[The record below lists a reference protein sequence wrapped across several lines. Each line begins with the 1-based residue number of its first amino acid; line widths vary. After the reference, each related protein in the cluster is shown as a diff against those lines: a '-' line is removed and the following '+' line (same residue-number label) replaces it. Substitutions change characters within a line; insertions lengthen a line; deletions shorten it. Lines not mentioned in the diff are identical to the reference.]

1 MSKNTLHSKLI
12 KIQAE
17 LNAPKN
23 KRNKFGNYNYRD
35 LSGILEG
42 LKPLLKET
50 ETIIK
55 IDDEIIMI
63 GDRYYVKATV
73 SLSDGVDG
81 VQVSAFAREG
91 EDRKGMDDSQVTGST
106 SSYARKYACNGLFAI
121 DDTAD
126 ADSMDNSDSNKQEN
140 WMEKNKMSADQ
151 LIIINDLLVEVD
163 DAEINEKTQTWLLG
177 YKSKIQAD
185 KMITKLKGMIKN
197 G

>member
-50 ETIIK
+50 ETTMK

-126 ADSMDNSDSNKQEN
+126 ADSMDNSDSKNQEN

-151 LIIINDLLVEVD
+151 LIIINDLVGEVGD
-163 DAEINEKTQTWLLG
+163 SDIEEKTNAWLLG

>member
-126 ADSMDNSDSNKQEN
+126 ADSMDNSDSKNQEN

-151 LIIINDLLVEVD
+151 LIIINDLVGEVGD
-163 DAEINEKTQTWLLG
+163 SDIEEKTNAWLLG

-185 KMITKLKGMIKN
+185 KMIAKLKEMIN
-197 G
+197 A

>member
-50 ETIIK
+50 ETTMK

-151 LIIINDLLVEVD
+151 LIIINDLLIEVD

>member
-1 MSKNTLHSKLI
+1 MSKNTLHSKLVI
-12 KIQAE
+12 IQAE

-50 ETIIK
+50 ETTMK

-126 ADSMDNSDSNKQEN
+126 ADSMDNSDSKNQEN

>member
-126 ADSMDNSDSNKQEN
+126 ADSMDNSDSKNQEN

>member
-50 ETIIK
+50 ETTMK

-126 ADSMDNSDSNKQEN
+126 ADSMDNSDSKNQEN

-151 LIIINDLLVEVD
+151 LIIINDLLIEVD

>member
-50 ETIIK
+50 ETTIK

-126 ADSMDNSDSNKQEN
+126 ADSMDNSDSKNQEN

-185 KMITKLKGMIKN
+185 KMIAKLKEMIN
-197 G
+197 A

>member
-50 ETIIK
+50 ETTIK

-126 ADSMDNSDSNKQEN
+126 ADSMDNSDSKNQEN

-163 DAEINEKTQTWLLG
+163 DAEINEETQTWLLG

-185 KMITKLKGMIKN
+185 KMITKLKGMIEN

>member
-126 ADSMDNSDSNKQEN
+126 ADSMDNSDSKNQEN

-151 LIIINDLLVEVD
+151 LIIINDLLIEVD